1 MTTTAISMKILK
13 MNTCD
18 FVTIL
23 KLSYR
28 TTRCVT
34 LAKYVTKRDHRL
46 SSYGEFMFAMLS
58 KVNKIYILPSAARN
72 RLCTFSTINVVTFN
86 NPAARSTRLHRAA
99 RAIMFHVQHD

>member
-13 MNTCD
+13 INTFD

-34 LAKYVTKRDHRL
+34 LAKYFTKRDHRL
-46 SSYGEFMFAMLS
+46 SSYVEFMFAMLS
-58 KVNKIYILPSAARN
+58 KVICLPSAARN
-72 RLCTFSTINVVTFN
+72 RVCTFSTINVVTFN
-86 NPAARSTRLHRAA
+86 NPAARAARLHRAA
-99 RAIMFHVQHD
+99 RAIMLRVQHG